1 MIPNLKFK
9 ITPCPTRAKMNMT
22 YCDNPECNEGAIVNP
37 ETGIC
42 PRCGG
47 WTKDI
52 TESANQN

>member
-1 MIPNLKFK
+1 
-9 ITPCPTRAKMNMT
+9 MNMT
-22 YCDNPECNEGAIVNP
+22 YCDNPECNEGVIVNS

-52 TESANQN
+52 TESEVAQGLKDILDN